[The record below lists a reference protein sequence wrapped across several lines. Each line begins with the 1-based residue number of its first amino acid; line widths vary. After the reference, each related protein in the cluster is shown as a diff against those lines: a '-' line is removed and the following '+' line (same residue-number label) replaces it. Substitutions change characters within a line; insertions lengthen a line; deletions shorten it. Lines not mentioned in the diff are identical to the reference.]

1 MCSFEICGMSQTLLD
16 QKLVFYTEKTLNFD
30 HIFQDFSNVSNKN
43 SKSISMQWYVLYEV
57 SLDHLSLDSEIW
69 VFISMVLIVPRLD
82 KDVSRFMKNS
92 TELTKKCMH
101 ICTTILFLSF
111 EQAKS

>member
-1 MCSFEICGMSQTLLD
+1 MHMVARPWF
-16 QKLVFYTEKTLNFD
+16 FNNFA
-30 HIFQDFSNVSNKN
+30 HV
-43 SKSISMQWYVLYEV
+43 VV
-57 SLDHLSLDSEIW
+57 
-69 VFISMVLIVPRLD
+69 VPRLD